1 LHFPLN
7 KLAIPLYWREYF
19 FLISLL
25 KTIQMEMFQMIISQ
39 LQNGGLTEIA
49 KKLGVSPVQAEKAAH
64 GALPSLMTA
73 LANKSKSE
81 SAANN
86 DHGLLSLLDQNK
98 DDSVMDDIMALV
110 AKGGPNSGDVT
121 SLVSNILGG
130 KSDKVVSELSK
141 SSGINPAQAGG
152 LLSMIAP
159 LIMQTLSKTKTEDGL
174 DLAGMSS
181 LLNTQKGKAQEKAKE
196 SGMGGLLD
204 MLDADKD
211 GSVMDDAM
219 GLLGKFMK

>member
-1 LHFPLN
+1 
-7 KLAIPLYWREYF
+7 
-19 FLISLL
+19 
-25 KTIQMEMFQMIISQ
+25 MEMFQMIMSQ
-39 LQNGGLTEIA
+39 LQNGGITEIA
-49 KKLGVSPVQAEKAAH
+49 EKLGVSPVQAEKAVN
-64 GALPSLMTA
+64 GALPSLMTE
-73 LANKSKSE
+73 LATKSKSAN
-81 SAANN
+81 AAK
-86 DHGLLSLLDQNK
+86 DDLGFLSLLDQNK
-98 DDSVMDDIMALV
+98 DGSVMDDIMALV

-121 SLVSNILGG
+121 GLVSSILGG
-130 KSDKVVSELSK
+130 KSDKVVNELSK

-159 LIMQTLSKTKTEDGL
+159 LIMQTLSKSKTEGGL
-174 DLAGMSS
+174 DLAGVST

>member
-1 LHFPLN
+1 
-7 KLAIPLYWREYF
+7 
-19 FLISLL
+19 
-25 KTIQMEMFQMIISQ
+25 MEMFQMIMSQ
-39 LQNGGLTEIA
+39 LQNGGITEIA
-49 KKLGVSPVQAEKAAH
+49 EKLGVSPVQAEKAAH
-64 GALPSLMTA
+64 GALPSLMTE
-73 LANKSKSE
+73 LANKSKSA
-81 SAANN
+81 SATNN
-86 DHGLLSLLDQNK
+86 EHGFLSLLDKNK
-98 DDSVMDDIMALV
+98 DGSVMDDIMALV

-141 SSGINPAQAGG
+141 TSGINPAQAGG

-159 LIMQTLSKTKTEDGL
+159 LIMQTLSKTKAEGGL
-174 DLAGMSS
+174 DLEGMSS
-181 LLNTQKGKAQEKAKE
+181 LLDTQKGKAQEKAKA

-219 GLLGKFMK
+219 GLLGKLMK

>member
-1 LHFPLN
+1 
-7 KLAIPLYWREYF
+7 
-19 FLISLL
+19 
-25 KTIQMEMFQMIISQ
+25 MEMFQMIMSQ
-39 LQNGGLTEIA
+39 LQNGGITEIA
-49 KKLGVSPVQAEKAAH
+49 EKLGVSPVQAEKAVG
-64 GALPSLMTA
+64 GALPSLMTE
-73 LANKSKSE
+73 LATKSS
-81 SAANN
+81 SATSKN
-86 DHGLLSLLDQNK
+86 DLGFLSLLDQNK
-98 DDSVMDDIMALV
+98 DGSVMDDIMALV

-121 SLVSNILGG
+121 SLVSSILGG
-130 KSDKVVSELSK
+130 KSDKVVNELSK

-159 LIMQTLSKTKTEDGL
+159 LIMQTLSKSKTEGGL
-174 DLAGMSS
+174 DLAGVST

>member
-1 LHFPLN
+1 
-7 KLAIPLYWREYF
+7 
-19 FLISLL
+19 
-25 KTIQMEMFQMIISQ
+25 MEMFQMIMSQ
-39 LQNGGLTEIA
+39 LQNGGITEMA
-49 KKLGVSPVQAEKAAH
+49 EKLGVSPVQAEKAVG
-64 GALPSLMTA
+64 GALPSLMTE
-73 LANKSKSE
+73 LAIKS
-81 SAANN
+81 SAATGKN
-86 DHGLLSLLDQNK
+86 DLGFLSLLDQNK
-98 DDSVMDDIMALV
+98 DGSVMDDIMALV

-121 SLVSNILGG
+121 GLVSSILGG
-130 KSDKVVSELSK
+130 KSDKVVNELSK

-159 LIMQTLSKTKTEDGL
+159 LIMQTLSKSKTEGGL
-174 DLAGMSS
+174 DLAGVST

>member
-1 LHFPLN
+1 
-7 KLAIPLYWREYF
+7 
-19 FLISLL
+19 
-25 KTIQMEMFQMIISQ
+25 MEMFQMIMSQ
-39 LQNGGLTEIA
+39 LKNGGITEIA
-49 KKLGVSPVQAEKAAH
+49 EKLGVSPVQAEKAVN
-64 GALPSLMTA
+64 GALPSLMTE
-73 LANKSKSE
+73 LATKSKSAN
-81 SAANN
+81 AAK
-86 DHGLLSLLDQNK
+86 DDLGFLSLLDQNK
-98 DDSVMDDIMALV
+98 DGSVMDDIMALV

-121 SLVSNILGG
+121 GLVSSILGG
-130 KSDKVVSELSK
+130 KSDKVVSALSK

-159 LIMQTLSKTKTEDGL
+159 LIMQTLSKTKKEGGL

-181 LLNTQKGKAQEKAKE
+181 LLDAQKGKAQEKAKE

-204 MLDADKD
+204 MLDADND

>member
-1 LHFPLN
+1 
-7 KLAIPLYWREYF
+7 
-19 FLISLL
+19 
-25 KTIQMEMFQMIISQ
+25 MEMFQMIISQ

-181 LLNTQKGKAQEKAKE
+181 LLNTQKGEAQEKAKE

>member
-1 LHFPLN
+1 
-7 KLAIPLYWREYF
+7 
-19 FLISLL
+19 
-25 KTIQMEMFQMIISQ
+25 MEMFQMIISQ

-73 LANKSKSE
+73 LANKSKSA

-174 DLAGMSS
+174 DLAGMNS
-181 LLNTQKGKAQEKAKE
+181 LLNTQKGRAQEKAKE

>member
-1 LHFPLN
+1 
-7 KLAIPLYWREYF
+7 
-19 FLISLL
+19 
-25 KTIQMEMFQMIISQ
+25 MEMFQMIMSQ
-39 LQNGGLTEIA
+39 LQNGGITEIA
-49 KKLGVSPVQAEKAAH
+49 EKLGVTTTQAEKAAH

-73 LANKSKSE
+73 LANKSKS
-81 SAANN
+81 ANATDN
-86 DHGLLSLLDQNK
+86 DLGFLSLLDKNK
-98 DDSVMDDIMALV
+98 DGSVMDDIMALV
-110 AKGGPNSGDVT
+110 AKGGANSGDVT
-121 SLVSNILGG
+121 SLVSSILGG

-159 LIMQTLSKTKTEDGL
+159 LIMQTLSKSKTEGGL
-174 DLAGMSS
+174 DLAGVST

>member
-1 LHFPLN
+1 
-7 KLAIPLYWREYF
+7 
-19 FLISLL
+19 
-25 KTIQMEMFQMIISQ
+25 MEMFQMIMSQ
-39 LQNGGLTEIA
+39 LKNGGITEIA
-49 KKLGVSPVQAEKAAH
+49 EKLGVSPLQAEKAAH

-73 LANKSKSE
+73 LANKSKS
-81 SAANN
+81 ANATDN
-86 DHGLLSLLDQNK
+86 DHGFLSLLDKNK
-98 DDSVMDDIMALV
+98 DGSVMDDIMALV
-110 AKGGPNSGDVT
+110 AKGGANSGDVT
-121 SLVSNILGG
+121 SLVSSILGG
-130 KSDKVVSELSK
+130 KSDKVVNELSK

-159 LIMQTLSKTKTEDGL
+159 LIMQTLSKSKTEGGL
-174 DLAGMSS
+174 DLTGVST

>member
-1 LHFPLN
+1 
-7 KLAIPLYWREYF
+7 
-19 FLISLL
+19 
-25 KTIQMEMFQMIISQ
+25 MEMFQMIMSQ
-39 LQNGGLTEIA
+39 LQNGGITEIA

-64 GALPSLMTA
+64 GALPSLMTE
-73 LANKSKSE
+73 LANKSKSA

-86 DHGLLSLLDQNK
+86 EHGFLSLLDKNK
-98 DDSVMDDIMALV
+98 DGSVMDDIMALV

-159 LIMQTLSKTKTEDGL
+159 LIMQTLSKTKAESGL

-181 LLNTQKGKAQEKAKE
+181 LLDTQKGKAQEKAKE

-219 GLLGKFMK
+219 GLLGKLMK

>member
-1 LHFPLN
+1 
-7 KLAIPLYWREYF
+7 
-19 FLISLL
+19 
-25 KTIQMEMFQMIISQ
+25 M
-39 LQNGGLTEIA
+39 TE
-49 KKLGVSPVQAEKAAH
+49 
-64 GALPSLMTA
+64 
-73 LANKSKSE
+73 LANKSKSA
-81 SAANN
+81 STPNN
-86 DHGLLSLLDQNK
+86 DHGFLSLLDQNK
-98 DDSVMDDIMALV
+98 DGSVMDDIMALV

-130 KSDKVVSELSK
+130 KSDKVVNELSK

-159 LIMQTLSKTKTEDGL
+159 IIMQTLSKTKTEGGL

-181 LLNTQKGKAQEKAKE
+181 LLNDQKEKAQEKAKE

-204 MLDADKD
+204 LLDADKD